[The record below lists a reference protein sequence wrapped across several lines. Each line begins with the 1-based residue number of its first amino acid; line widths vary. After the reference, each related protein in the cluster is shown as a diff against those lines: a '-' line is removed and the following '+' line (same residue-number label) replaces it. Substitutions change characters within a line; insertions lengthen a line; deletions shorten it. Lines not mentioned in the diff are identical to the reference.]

1 MPLHDSPDSA
11 RLSEWMIAP
20 SRHSLSDQEPSD
32 WTPFQG
38 CGSCDGLCSVL
49 ESADSVRQLL
59 DEERVPIFQGQY
71 RDLEDV
77 ANRGC
82 EFASFLIGYLGYDS
96 ETDHVLDMP
105 IDFAIRRIDATG
117 PSSVRLVSIVEGEG
131 LRGVEPLYLA
141 VATAPSKFTLAC
153 PIRH

>member
-1 MPLHDSPDSA
+1 MPLHDNSDSE
-11 RLSEWMIAP
+11 RLVEWMNEVP
-20 SRHSLSDQEPSD
+20 NYSFNDQKPSD
-32 WTPFQG
+32 WTPFEG
-38 CGSCDGLCSVL
+38 CTYCDGLCSIL

-59 DEERVPIFQGQY
+59 DGQRVPIFQGQY
-71 RDLEDV
+71 EDLEDI

-82 EFASFLIGYLGYDS
+82 EFASYLIFLLEYDS
-96 ETDHVLDMP
+96 GTDHGLDMP

-131 LRGVEPLYLA
+131 LEGVQPLYLA